1 MLHLLL
7 SKRTCNTSNKSD
19 STHSFFQ
26 SIVFLGLL
34 FFTAIAAAIEV
45 TPYSPAHFYRNS
57 GAPVVQ
63 EVHFATDNLNGSFV
77 LTINNGGLENDEAL
91 GDFVSSSIIKLN
103 GITVADP
110 QLFNQGT
117 SLITVP
123 VTLSSNNQLSVEL
136 HGKPGGVITLTITGV
151 VNVAPVANAGT
162 NQRVFTGSSV
172 TLDGSGSSDLD
183 GDLLTYQWSLI
194 GKPSTSQASLN
205 QTNLFNPT
213 FNADVEGDYVAQL
226 IVNDGQ
232 LSSAPNQVLITAL
245 PESQPPVLSSID
257 NQIVEVGRDITLAL
271 TATDPNNDT
280 ISFSAQPLPLPGG
293 ATLDGETGEFKFKP
307 TSDQAGSTI
316 SVTFIASDGVLI
328 DTEAVSFTIPN
339 VDTAATTRFTGRLLD
354 ANATEQG
361 TTTPIVGATVS
372 FLGTGQSA
380 VSDNQGYFSLDNLP
394 DGRQVLDIDPTNA
407 QAGPNGVVYAGFR
420 EKFELL
426 ANVDNFN
433 QRPFYLPQLDLSSLT
448 TVNPAI
454 ETVVNNSA
462 LGVSLTIAA
471 GSAKNSDGTLF
482 TGEMSISVVP
492 RGLAPAAM
500 PKYLDPGLLVTIQP
514 VGVTFNTP
522 AAVTFP
528 NIDAMAPGNEVDIW
542 SVDPDLGQF
551 VIVGTAK
558 VSADGSVLETISGGI
573 EAADWH
579 ALTGPLATGVDQGDK
594 PNCGCGDKQE
604 IGSNVDTRSGWL
616 SKDFSLPSYQS
627 LSKDRG
633 LNFVY
638 RSERAYSNPII
649 PFDVTIPLRSAVPP
663 KISYEVYVGGVKQ
676 GNRSYISTAGL
687 SEAEDET
694 IRAGATFDASG
705 FESGVYPYRIRVTN
719 HYAQSNISTNIRG
732 QVAVAGRGQESNW
745 LGKGWEISGISK
757 LSVTNKSTILLQNGN
772 GQQSTYKKDAIGQV
786 VYRNDFESTDNLS
799 QWSRL
804 VFSENAVFTRFLGR
818 FWREPSETI
827 SLTLEN
833 LPEHTGVEL
842 LFDFYAIDSWD
853 GKNPPNGPD
862 KFRVGSGTQTSNLLN
877 DFFQNHKYSRV
888 SGSFGY
894 NTRFSDSI
902 YENLNGGYYFE
913 HDESELTVNF
923 TTQVNHNNI
932 NDESGGLDNVRVAIG
947 RIEIV
952 SDFESGSLEEFVSDG
967 VNGGQANV
975 VVEGQMFS
983 DISDTTGIDLLGNYA
998 VNVRSGSPDNSSSVG
1013 AITSQLLIAGDR
1025 LMFRE
1030 RSESN
1035 NVGIEVRILDE
1046 SNNVLLTQPVF
1057 PTLDT
1062 FRLHTINTSAFA
1074 GQQVKIQFRQN
1085 TLEEG
1090 RAWYT
1095 LIDEI
1100 KLFYGVTNSQV
1111 TEYESSDGDYST
1123 LIKTSIGDY
1132 IRTLKNGTQI
1142 FFNDA
1147 GLQTKLTERNGN
1159 TTTYSYDS
1167 EQRLIS
1173 ITDPAGLVTTLNYGV
1188 EHLDTVTDPAGRV
1201 SRFEYDAD
1209 GNLIKVT
1216 FPDGTFKTFGYDGRH
1231 LMTSEV
1237 DERSMISTHEF
1248 DFAGRVSHATRADG
1262 TTRDAT
1268 NIKTYGLVDPATGT
1282 GTFTNPASYVRP
1294 AAAQSTFTDGN
1305 GNIFSSTT
1313 DGFGR
1318 LTRRT
1323 DANGLTTLID
1333 RDKDGNAIK
1342 TTRPDGSVI
1351 NRVFD
1356 EQGNLTSQTEGFN
1369 NATTQTIYE
1378 PTFSLVTSTTDAL
1391 NNTTQYQRD
1400 AKGNITA
1407 TINALGQTSTR
1418 SYNAAGLISQ
1428 MVDANGLVTGYVY
1441 NTAGLPDSITQTPAN
1456 GAGIT
1461 RITQLIYDAAGQVI
1475 QSSSSPD
1482 GITLT
1487 MNYDANGRL
1496 IRVTDALGQTIEYSY
1511 DAAGNRT
1518 QTDSKAFDGALV
1530 STLQQSYDAMD
1541 RLASLQQP
1549 HLTGQSIQQFEY
1561 DGADNPIG
1569 LIDANNNTSTQQYDP
1584 GNRLTQHIDA
1594 LLGNTHYQYSSNGQ
1608 LTQVIA
1614 PNGSQTDYQ
1623 VDALGRIT
1631 EEDSADRGTLSYS
1644 YDLNN
1649 NLTSL
1654 SDARGI
1660 SRSYSY
1666 DALNRLTHI
1675 SFPDSAENI
1684 TLTYDNCTNGIGRL
1698 CQITDQ
1704 SGTTALSYDGY
1715 GNIISKI
1722 DSRGGIDYT
1731 QTYQYNGSHQL
1742 TQMTLPSGRQVDYS
1756 RDSLQRISAIEATLD
1771 GSTQSIINN
1780 VQYTATGQVSQ
1791 RIYGNGLTETRQYD
1805 LQSRLIQTDLTGL
1818 NQTLMSYDANGNL
1831 LSRQHDQTD
1840 NHYLYD
1846 ELNRLYGDTQG
1857 SINNLIDY
1865 DANGNRVQFST
1876 DSFTQTY
1883 GYSPQSNQLTD
1894 IDTQALNYDAA
1905 GNLTEDTQGR
1915 SYSYNNAGRL
1925 KEIQQSGQTL
1935 ASYLYNSQGQRT
1947 QKTTGANTTVYHY
1960 DLTGQLISETHADG
1974 TPIKDYLWHNGNPI
1988 AQIDD
1993 VQGSTNVAGAGS
2005 AGATNTETISYLHTD
2020 QLQTARLATDQS
2032 QQIIW
2037 QWEGNAF
2044 GDTPPQ
2050 ELANIQI
2057 NLRFPGQYYDQ
2068 ETNLHYNWNRYYNP
2082 ATGRYI
2088 ISDLVGLQGGKNTYL
2103 YALASPLRFTDSRGL
2118 DNVGCDGVPDRYE
2131 TPCRLEC
2138 CATHDQC
2145 FDINNC
2151 SAFSWIPG
2159 LGSPEC
2165 NQCNKQVKEDLKQCG
2180 SNKGDDTN
2188 RPNFYC
2194 ARQSR
2199 IVTIPGDFPSRKAAE
2214 LVCGT

>member
-57 GAPVVQ
+57 GAPVIQ
-63 EVHFATDNLNGSFV
+63 EAQFTTDNLNGSFI

-103 GITVADP
+103 GTTVADP
-110 QLFNQGT
+110 QLFNQNT
-117 SLITVP
+117 ATITVP
-123 VTLSSNNQLSVEL
+123 VTLSSTNQLSVEL
-136 HGKPGGVITLTITGV
+136 HGKPGGVITLTIIGV

-162 NQRVFTGSSV
+162 NQTVFTGSSV

-280 ISFSAQPLPLPGG
+280 ISFSAQPLPLPDG

-328 DTEAVSFTIPN
+328 DTETVSFTIPN

-372 FLGTGQSA
+372 FLGTGQLA

-407 QAGPNGVVYAGFR
+407 QVGPNGVVYAGFR
-420 EKFELL
+420 EHFDLL
-426 ANVDNFN
+426 GHVVNDV
-433 QRPFYLPQLDLSSLT
+433 QRPFYLPQIDQSSLT
-448 TVNPAI
+448 QVIAG
-454 ETVVNNSA
+454 EDTVVENVN
-462 LGVSLTIAA
+462 LGVTLTVPADA
-471 GSAKNSDGTLF
+471 VVNMDGTPY
-482 TGEMSISVVP
+482 TGELSVSVVP
-492 RGLAPAAM
+492 HNLAPAAM
-500 PKYLDPGLLVTIQP
+500 PDNLDPGLLLTIQP
-514 VGVTFNTP
+514 VGVVFSTP
-522 AAVTFP
+522 APIIFP
-528 NIDAMAPGNEVDIW
+528 NIDGLTPGSEVDIW
-542 SVDPDLGQF
+542 SLDPEMGAF
-551 VIVGTAK
+551 SIVGVGE
-558 VSADGSVLETISGGI
+558 VSVDGTQITTISGGI
-573 EAADWH
+573 RAADWH
-579 ALTGPLATGVDQGDK
+579 MSLPPTSTPVDQSHE
-594 PNCGCGDKQE
+594 PNEDPCEQDSTKSTSTIRTSSGCL
-604 IGSNVDTRSGWL
+604 DTG
-616 SKDFSLPSYQS
+616 FSLPSY
-627 LSKDRG
+627 LSQGKSRELTFSYRTDRANSSP
-633 LNFVY
+633 L
-638 RSERAYSNPII
+638 I
-649 PFDVTIPLRSAVPP
+649 PFNITIPVRSAVPR

-676 GNRSYISTAGL
+676 GSEVFISTDGL
-687 SEAEDET
+687 SESVDET
-694 IRAGATFDASG
+694 IRAVATFDATQ
-705 FESGVYPYRIRVTN
+705 FETGIYTYRIRITN
-719 HYAQSNISTNIRG
+719 HFDASKVSSDLRGEINVINDKTADNLFGIGWGLSGVSRLNRQNSGLVLIVDASGKTIKYSSEGGGGNDNPSLYFDGNDYVLRPDLPLLNAHTIEFWMLLDSNRVNNAGIAGIGPAGGSCGLGSVIRELSDGRIYQHVDPAGCGGGGSSFIVTPNISSVWTHF
-732 QVAVAGRGQESNW
+732 AG
-745 LGKGWEISGISK
+745 
-757 LSVTNKSTILLQNGN
+757 
-772 GQQSTYKKDAIGQV
+772 TY
-786 VYRNDFESTDNLS
+786 
-799 QWSRL
+799 
-804 VFSENAVFTRFLGR
+804 
-818 FWREPSETI
+818 
-827 SLTLEN
+827 
-833 LPEHTGVEL
+833 
-842 LFDFYAIDSWD
+842 
-853 GKNPPNGPD
+853 
-862 KFRVGSGTQTSNLLN
+862 
-877 DFFQNHKYSRV
+877 
-888 SGSFGY
+888 
-894 NTRFSDSI
+894 
-902 YENLNGGYYFE
+902 
-913 HDESELTVNF
+913 
-923 TTQVNHNNI
+923 
-932 NDESGGLDNVRVAIG
+932 
-947 RIEIV
+947 
-952 SDFESGSLEEFVSDG
+952 DG
-967 VNGGQANV
+967 VNHKVYIDGMLVGEDTATYTPSSNFVLGTDAFAFKSGFIRGFIDEVKVWDHARTSDQILLNKNTSLDGDETGLVLYWPMDDGQ
-975 VVEGQMFS
+975 GTHIQDLS
-983 DISDTTGIDLLGNYA
+983 SSGLTGIFTDQ
-998 VNVRSGSPDNSSSVG
+998 DNEAPTWKFTG
-1013 AITSQLLIAGDR
+1013 A
-1025 LMFRE
+1025 
-1030 RSESN
+1030 
-1035 NVGIEVRILDE
+1035 
-1046 SNNVLLTQPVF
+1046 P
-1057 PTLDT
+1057 
-1062 FRLHTINTSAFA
+1062 INC
-1074 GQQVKIQFRQN
+1074 
-1085 TLEEG
+1085 
-1090 RAWYT
+1090 
-1095 LIDEI
+1095 EI
-1100 KLFYGVTNSQV
+1100 ISCNFISLN
-1111 TEYESSDGDYST
+1111 GDYST
-1123 LIKTSIGDY
+1123 LTDNNGGY
-1132 IRTLKNGTQI
+1132 IRELSTGSKIQYNAI
-1142 FFNDA
+1142 
-1147 GLQTKLTERNGN
+1147 GLQTHRIDRNGN
-1159 TTTYSYDS
+1159 ATLYTYNN
-1167 EQRLIS
+1167 EERLIS
-1173 ITDPAGLVTTLNYGV
+1173 ITDPVGKITTLVYEGGK
-1188 EHLDTVTDPAGRV
+1188 LSTITDPVGRV
-1201 SRFEYDAD
+1201 SQFEYDANGD
-1209 GNLIKVT
+1209 FVKVT
-1216 FPDGTFKTFGYDGRH
+1216 FPDGTFKTFGYDSRH
-1231 LMTSEV
+1231 LMTSEA
-1237 DERSMISTHEF
+1237 DQRGSTATREY
-1248 DFAGRVSHATRADG
+1248 DAAGRIFRATRRDGSVHHATNEQSMGLIDPSTGIG
-1262 TTRDAT
+1262 T
-1268 NIKTYGLVDPATGT
+1268 VD
-1282 GTFTNPASYVRP
+1282 NPAPFSRP
-1294 AAAQSTFTDGN
+1294 SSARSTFTDGN
-1305 GNIFSSTT
+1305 GHTKTSTT
-1313 DGFGR
+1313 DKFGR
-1318 LTRRT
+1318 LTSRT
-1323 DANGLTTLID
+1323 DANGLTTRTD
-1333 RDKDGNAIK
+1333 RDIDGNAIK

-1369 NATTQTIYE
+1369 GAITQSTYD
-1378 PTFSLVTSTTDAL
+1378 SSYNLVTSSTDAL
-1391 NNTTQYQRD
+1391 NNITQYSRD

-1407 TINALGQTSTR
+1407 IINALGQTSTR

-1569 LIDANNNTSTQQYDP
+1569 LIDANNNISTQQYDP
-1584 GNRLTQHIDA
+1584 GNRLTQQVDA
-1594 LLGNTHYQYSSNGQ
+1594 LLGSTHYQYNSNGQ

-1623 VDALGRIT
+1623 VDSLGRIT
-1631 EEDSADRGTLSYS
+1631 QEASADRGTLAYS

-1698 CQITDQ
+1698 CHITDQ

-1731 QTYQYNGSHQL
+1731 QTYQHNGSHQL

-1846 ELNRLYGDTQG
+1846 ELNRLYRDTQG

-1865 DANGNRVQFST
+1865 DANGNRVQLST

-1894 IDTQALNYDAA
+1894 IDTQVLNYDAA
-1905 GNLTEDTQGR
+1905 GNLTQDTQGR

-1925 KEIQQSGQTL
+1925 KEIQQNGQTL

-1960 DLTGQLISETHADG
+1960 DLTGQLISETQADG

-2005 AGATNTETISYLHTD
+2005 AGATNTDTISYLHTD
-2020 QLQTARLATDQS
+2020 QLQTARLATDQN

-2068 ETNLHYNWNRYYNP
+2068 ESNLHYNWNRYYNP

-2103 YALASPLRFTDSRGL
+2103 YALASPLRFTDPRGL

-2199 IVTIPGDFPSRKAAE
+2199 FVTIPGDFPSRKAAE